1 MKILIVDDEED
12 LRDSLVDFFQ
22 DEGFEV
28 STAANGREAL
38 ERLSDADLP
47 CVMILDLLM
56 PVLDG
61 NQVYSEMQR
70 DPRFS
75 KVPVIVSTSDPSR
88 APPGLLIMKK
98 PVNLPRLLDTVR
110 QHCPRS
116 G

>member
-28 STAANGREAL
+28 TTAANGAEAL
-38 ERLSDADLP
+38 QQLADSELP
-47 CVMILDLLM
+47 CVVLLDLLM

-70 DPRFS
+70 DPRLA

-98 PVNLPRLLDTVR
+98 PVNLPRLLSTVK
-110 QHCPRS
+110 QHCRP
-116 G
+116 

>member
-28 STAANGREAL
+28 STAANGAEAL
-38 ERLSDADLP
+38 ERLADSDLP

-70 DPRFS
+70 DPRLC

-98 PVNLPRLLDTVR
+98 PVNLPRLLSTVR
-110 QHCPRS
+110 QHCHEC
-116 G
+116 